1 VLTGRPNVGKS
12 TLFNRLTHKRRAITS
27 PKPGLTRDPVTDN
40 AVIAG
45 RPVRLVDTGGF
56 KLDRAADG
64 TPESLL
70 DGVVVERALQS
81 IERADAIV
89 LILAAGELT
98 AEDEELIRLLRPFS
112 GRLVVAVNKTEGGRL
127 LAEAWNLL
135 TLGFDTVYPISA
147 EHGDNIAELEKA
159 IIAKLGTSVVGTA
172 VTGATGAIDTS
183 VTDSPPALITPPA
196 GTGGTV
202 GRVGTVGT
210 GEAER
215 AIRLSILGKPN
226 TGKSTL
232 SNRLCSTAASI
243 VSGLPGTTRD
253 VIEGRFEWKGR
264 PFMVMDT
271 AGIRR
276 KARVSE
282 NVEYYS
288 VNRAI
293 GTLDT
298 ADIVILLIDA
308 LDGFSDQDKKIA
320 ALACDKGRGVI
331 FALNKWDEMPDV
343 KNAFNAVRDR
353 LHYFF
358 GQMEYA
364 PVLPLSAKDGSGV
377 AKLLST
383 AERMFGQ
390 LNAVT
395 ETSKFNAFLERAQ
408 AESPPP
414 SGPRTRFRI
423 KYGLQVSANPVVF
436 RLFVS
441 RLPAFTASYYSYIC
455 NKIRKDLPYS
465 MVPITLEIRSSS
477 KERRGGA

>member
-1 VLTGRPNVGKS
+1 
-12 TLFNRLTHKRRAITS
+12 
-27 PKPGLTRDPVTDN
+27 
-40 AVIAG
+40 
-45 RPVRLVDTGGF
+45 VDTGGF

-159 IIAKLGTSVVGTA
+159 IIAKLGTAAAPT
-172 VTGATGAIDTS
+172 DTS
-183 VTDSPPALITPPA
+183 VADSAPALVTPPA
-196 GTGGTV
+196 GTGEA
-202 GRVGTVGT
+202 VGT
-210 GEAER
+210 GGTGEPER
-215 AIRLSILGKPN
+215 VIRLSILGKPN

-331 FALNKWDEMPDV
+331 FALNKWDEMPDI

-383 AERMFGQ
+383 AERMFAQ
-390 LNAVT
+390 LTAVT

-441 RLPAFTASYYSYIC
+441 RLPAFTATYYSYIC

-465 MVPITLEIRSSS
+465 MVPITLEIRASS
-477 KERRGGA
+477 KDRRSGA